1 MEELWSMPELQELTD
16 KIKILKD
23 ARDILDEE
31 YKKTDFHKKKEE
43 HPQSS
48 VPSDPE
54 DEEIYKLLTAIR
66 QLEHY
71 IKKYQDEQ
79 FLLIKEE
86 TQ

>member
-1 MEELWSMPELQELTD
+1 MPELQELTE
-16 KIKILKD
+16 KIKTLKD
-23 ARDILDEE
+23 ARNILNDE
-31 YKKTDFHKKKEE
+31 YKQTEFHKRKEE

-66 QLEHY
+66 QLEQY

-79 FLLIKEE
+79 FVLIKEE
-86 TQ
+86 STE